1 MTVLAAVGESGISSR
16 VLEVGHDLAAAYDD
30 QLVVLHVIPEEDAQA
45 HFARLREIPEFED
58 VSIEFE
64 EERAREVAGK
74 IIDNSSQSVDL
85 DRVIARGAIGEPTDS
100 ILTLGEELDASY
112 VVIGG
117 RQRSPAGKVLF
128 GSVTQSVLLN
138 ADRPVVTVMEE

>member
-30 QLVVLHVIPEEDAQA
+30 QLVVVHVIPEEDARA

-58 VSIEFE
+58 ISIEFE
-64 EERAREVAGK
+64 AERAREVVK
-74 IIDNSSQSVDL
+74 TIVDKSSESVDR

-100 ILTLGEELDASY
+100 ILSLAAELDASY

-117 RQRSPAGKVLF
+117 RQRSPTGKVLF